1 MSRQDHVTRVSAY
14 VAKGAS
20 GNRARGQRECS
31 EHGPAECHRRHRAK
45 ASCIFGCLVVMDSPT
60 PLVAHRS
67 PPHPRRLDRNK
78 RCNVVYLTTWI
89 FFFKKVTLKDTKAKK
104 KSQDKKV
111 RMI

>member
-1 MSRQDHVTRVSAY
+1 MNRQDHVTRVNAY

-60 PLVAHRS
+60 PLVGS
-67 PPHPRRLDRNK
+67 Q
-78 RCNVVYLTTWI
+78 VSTTP
-89 FFFKKVTLKDTKAKK
+89 KKIRQK
-104 KSQDKKV
+104 
-111 RMI
+111 